1 LRAKKV
7 SAFSEDAFMS
17 KRFLT
22 AACAVAA
29 ISVVM
34 VATAMPASAASF
46 FWFKGPTKA
55 PREKVC
61 LSFAR
66 DQAKR
71 AGLQDIKVDA
81 LSVSGTKN
89 GSFAIITCVGVVT
102 VVMVSGD
109 NGTDGGPLAK
119 QLFTGM
125 RGEACI
131 DGC

>member
-1 LRAKKV
+1 
-7 SAFSEDAFMS
+7 MS
-17 KRFLT
+17 RRVRSIM
-22 AACAVAA
+22 CAVAIA
-29 ISVVM
+29 GLAM
-34 VATAMPASAASF
+34 TTTAAPASAASF

-66 DQAKR
+66 DQASR

-89 GSFAIITCVGVVT
+89 GSLAIITCVGVVT

-109 NGTDGGPLAK
+109 NGTNGEPLAK

-125 RGEACI
+125 RGEGCI

>member
-1 LRAKKV
+1 MLRR
-7 SAFSEDAFMS
+7 FRS
-17 KRFLT
+17 K
-22 AACAVAA
+22 ACATALA
-29 ISVVM
+29 GLAM
-34 VATAMPASAASF
+34 TATAVPASAASF

-61 LSFAR
+61 LSFAK
-66 DQAKR
+66 DQARR
-71 AGLQDIKVDA
+71 AGLQDVKVDA

-89 GSFAIITCVGVVT
+89 GSLAIITCVGVVT

-109 NGTDGGPLAK
+109 NGTDGSPLAK

-125 RGEACI
+125 RGEVCI

>member
-1 LRAKKV
+1 
-7 SAFSEDAFMS
+7 MS
-17 KRFLT
+17 RRVRSIM
-22 AACAVAA
+22 CAVAIA
-29 ISVVM
+29 GLAM
-34 VATAMPASAASF
+34 TTTAAPAPAASF

-66 DQAKR
+66 DQASR

-89 GSFAIITCVGVVT
+89 GSLAIITCVGVVT

-109 NGTDGGPLAK
+109 TGTDGQPLAK

-125 RGEACI
+125 RGEVCI

>member
-1 LRAKKV
+1 
-7 SAFSEDAFMS
+7 MS
-17 KRFLT
+17 KSFLS
-22 AACAVAA
+22 AARTFAVVG
-29 ISVVM
+29 VVM
-34 VATAMPASAASF
+34 VATALPASAASF

-61 LSFAR
+61 LSFAK
-66 DQAKR
+66 DQARR
-71 AGLQDIKVDA
+71 AGLQDVKVDA

-89 GSFAIITCVGVVT
+89 GSLAIITCVGVVT

>member
-1 LRAKKV
+1 
-7 SAFSEDAFMS
+7 MS
-17 KRFLT
+17 KTFRST
-22 AACAVAA
+22 ACAIAMA
-29 ISVVM
+29 GATM
-34 VATAMPASAASF
+34 VATAIPASAASF

-66 DQAKR
+66 DQASR

-89 GSFAIITCVGVVT
+89 GTLAIITCVGVVT

-125 RGEACI
+125 RGETCI

>member
-1 LRAKKV
+1 MLN
-7 SAFSEDAFMS
+7 
-17 KRFLT
+17 RFLS
-22 AACAVAA
+22 AACAIAVAGA
-29 ISVVM
+29 AM
-34 VATAMPASAASF
+34 AATAMPASAASF

-71 AGLQDIKVDA
+71 AGLQGIKIDA

-89 GSFAIITCVGVVT
+89 GSLAIITCVGVTT

-125 RGEACI
+125 RGEVCI

>member
-1 LRAKKV
+1 MLESWRIPEEA
-7 SAFSEDAFMS
+7 SMS
-17 KRFLT
+17 RRVRSIVYAVAIAGLAMTAT
-22 AACAVAA
+22 AA
-29 ISVVM
+29 
-34 VATAMPASAASF
+34 PASAASF

-61 LSFAR
+61 LSFAK
-66 DQAKR
+66 DQARR

-89 GSFAIITCVGVVT
+89 GSLAIITCVGVVT

-109 NGTDGGPLAK
+109 SGTNGGPLAK

-125 RGEACI
+125 RGEVCI